1 MHIDP
6 FRLDGQ
12 VALVTGAGRGIGAAI
27 AITLARGGADV
38 AIAARSPAKLEA
50 VADVI
55 RALGRRVH
63 TIPAELTDAA
73 AVDTLPDQTAAAL
86 GRLDIV
92 VNNVGGAAPAAF
104 IETTAEALD
113 AAFQFNVGTA
123 HRLTRAAL
131 PHLRAS
137 ADAGAGAG
145 PARVPPR
152 TPAIVSISSVY
163 GHRSGRGMVAYG
175 TAKAALLHWTRMA
188 AADLAPRIR
197 VNAIAAGVIETP
209 ATAPAMADPALR
221 TAFERSSAL
230 RRVGRPDEVATAVRF
245 LVSPAAS
252 YVTGAVLD
260 VDGGM
265 GPENVNVNV
274 PDV

>member
-1 MHIDP
+1 MHSDP

-27 AITLARGGADV
+27 AIALAQAGADV
-38 AIAARSPAKLEA
+38 AIASRTTSELDG
-50 VADVI
+50 VAAVI
-55 RALGRRVH
+55 RTLGRRVH
-63 TIPAELTDAA
+63 PVPGELTDAA
-73 AVDTLPDQTAAAL
+73 VVDALPDQAAAAL
-86 GRLDIV
+86 GRLDVV
-92 VNNVGGAAPAAF
+92 VNNVGGGPPASF
-104 IETTAEALD
+104 LDTTPDLLD
-113 AAFQFNVGTA
+113 ATFRFNVGTA

-131 PHLRAS
+131 PYLRAS
-137 ADAGAGAG
+137 ADEASRSTDT
-145 PARVPPR
+145 PAR

-209 ATAPAMADPALR
+209 ATAPAVADRAQR
-221 TAFERSSAL
+221 AAFERSSAL
-230 RRVGRPDEVATAVRF
+230 RRVGRPDEVAAAVRF

-265 GPENVNVNV
+265 GRENVNADA
-274 PDV
+274 PDL